1 MAGYLSSRKI
11 SKVMGRINY
20 VKNEKKQENIMSSYN
35 TTSTEFWQDL
45 ARENRARHIEARAG
59 GQCVEAREIIV
70 GIPQDNNITAEA
82 IAKGFKKQ
90 YGVECFVA
98 IHQNNK
104 NGVVNR
110 HAHIIFAERTQ
121 LENPEIIGE
130 KRATRNYYYNAK
142 GEKCK
147 KAEAVKTVKKG
158 DIIKP
163 GVIHNFSQKDEYLK
177 SQKFIYDVKQF
188 LLKETLGIDWNL
200 EKDLANKELSQKH
213 IGKENKKAE
222 FIQQSNNLKKDIKEL
237 CTLSDII
244 NNKPVG
250 ETLKEFMESHKIYN
264 FNAYNQEENSEKL
277 KEFRKELEKDLE
289 TKAINKKTED
299 PEIQEKAKNKVIQNN
314 KEIQE
319 NTEKLIDENLKAT
332 EQLQKTKSE
341 IKKSE
346 ELKQK
351 AIEEL
356 KQDKHIR
363 WQVEDE
369 MREEYEE
376 EFKDKR
382 EELKSLEER
391 IETEKKLKEK
401 YENEK
406 FDSLEKSI
414 KAEKKVEE
422 ITKKKDQEQKEL
434 EELQKEK
441 EKIKQQDLYKQQEQ
455 QIKTLQEEN
464 TKIKKD
470 FKWIIK
476 NIVNKF
482 IKGKITG
489 ETIEEITTTE
499 NPADQEIADKI
510 YNDLEKEYQKQ
521 TPEKENQNP
530 KQEYQGEEE
539 D

>member
-20 VKNEKKQENIMSSYN
+20 ITNEKKQENIMSSYN
-35 TTSTEFWQDL
+35 TTSNEFWQDL
-45 ARENRARHIEARAG
+45 ARENRVRHIEARAG

-70 GIPQDNNITAEA
+70 GIPQDNNITAET
-82 IAKGFKKQ
+82 IAKGFKEK
-90 YGVECFVA
+90 YGVECYVA

-110 HAHIIFAERTQ
+110 HAHIVFAERTK
-121 LENPEIIGE
+121 LETPEIIGE
-130 KRATRNYYYNAK
+130 KRATRSYYYNAK

-163 GVIHNFSQKDEYLK
+163 GVIHNFSQKNEYLK

-244 NNKPVG
+244 NNNSPG
-250 ETLKEFMESHKIYN
+250 ETLKEFMKSHKIYD

-299 PEIQEKAKNKVIQNN
+299 PKIQEKAKEEVKARN

-319 NTEKLIDENLKAT
+319 MTNKVVEENWQETEKL
-332 EQLQKTKSE
+332 
-341 IKKSE
+341 
-346 ELKQK
+346 
-351 AIEEL
+351 
-356 KQDKHIR
+356 
-363 WQVEDE
+363 
-369 MREEYEE
+369 
-376 EFKDKR
+376 
-382 EELKSLEER
+382 ER
-391 IETEKKLKEK
+391 
-401 YENEK
+401 
-406 FDSLEKSI
+406 
-414 KAEKKVEE
+414 
-422 ITKKKDQEQKEL
+422 TKKESEKINKQKDQEQKEL
-434 EELQKEK
+434 EE
-441 EKIKQQDLYKQQEQ
+441 IKQQQIKEQ
-455 QIKTLQEEN
+455 QRLEQERNSQPFKELQ
-464 TKIKKD
+464 
-470 FKWIIK
+470 
-476 NIVNKF
+476 
-482 IKGKITG
+482 
-489 ETIEEITTTE
+489 
-499 NPADQEIADKI
+499 Q
-510 YNDLEKEYQKQ
+510 
-521 TPEKENQNP
+521 EKENLKEELEEKNNILDYMINKFSSAFHSFP
-530 KQEYQGEEE
+530 KFQAFLSSIFNSKNDEELELQTKVSDRINDSLDKLEETEYQSEE
-539 D
+539 DDDFIE